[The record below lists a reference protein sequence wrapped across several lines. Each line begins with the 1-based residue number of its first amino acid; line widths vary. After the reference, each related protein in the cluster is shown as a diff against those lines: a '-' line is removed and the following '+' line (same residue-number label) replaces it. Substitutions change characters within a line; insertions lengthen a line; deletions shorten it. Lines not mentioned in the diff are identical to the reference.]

1 MLTVSQDYV
10 MDSLHACGRLTA
22 IQIADR
28 YRASDPQRYKYCE
41 SPRASTYRSL
51 AKLERVGWV
60 RRVGW
65 SGSSVLWEAIL

>member
-1 MLTVSQDYV
+1 MVSQDYV

-28 YRASDPQRYKYCE
+28 YRASDPLRYAYSDCLR
-41 SPRASTYRSL
+41 SSTYASL